1 MCDAKSR
8 ATAQTTQAHLRQ
20 LSLRIMTAE
29 CDKVNVVEA
38 IIFNHADPESGN
50 TSRFAGSK
58 KSLRIGILTKKK
70 DSRTKIFTEYVTS
83 CVGTKEGA

>member
-1 MCDAKSR
+1 MCDTKSR

-20 LSLRIMTAE
+20 LSLRIMNAKCE
-29 CDKVNVVEA
+29 KVNVVEA

-58 KSLRIGILTKKK
+58 KVSELE
-70 DSRTKIFTEYVTS
+70 F
-83 CVGTKEGA
+83 

>member
-1 MCDAKSR
+1 MCGAKSR
-8 ATAQTTQAHLRQ
+8 ATAQTTQAHLTQ

-29 CDKVNVVEA
+29 CDKVNVVEP

-58 KSLRIGILTKKK
+58 ERLRIGILTKKK
-70 DSRTKIFTEYVTS
+70 KKTVALKSLQNT
-83 CVGTKEGA
+83 